1 MRGTHLETAVTNIRF
16 NCGKIRSQLSQMNA
30 ELQVIL
36 LDAVLVDSTICL
48 FSAPTL
54 KRITALCSRST
65 AQDVQYLSNL
75 QTG

>member
-1 MRGTHLETAVTNIRF
+1 MWN
-16 NCGKIRSQLSQMNA
+16 NSLSA
-30 ELQVIL
+30 LTDERWAPGDPGLFFW

-54 KRITALCSRST
+54 KRIGALCSRST
-65 AQDVQYLSNL
+65 AQDVQYLTNL

>member
-1 MRGTHLETAVTNIRF
+1 
-16 NCGKIRSQLSQMNA
+16 MNA

-36 LDAVLVDSTICL
+36 VFWLDAVLVDSTIGL

-54 KRITALCSRST
+54 KRIAALCSHSM
-65 AQDVQYLSNL
+65 AQDVQHLSNL